1 MYKVVC
7 IERLH
12 NTVHCENRQFT
23 DRAKAEL
30 FFTEEQRKREVVR
43 AILYYCT
50 PSGEE
55 KELACFSRQR

>member
-12 NTVHCENRQFT
+12 NTVHCEECRFA

-30 FFTEEQRKREVVR
+30 FFTKEKRKREVVR
-43 AILYYCT
+43 AVLYYCT
-50 PSGEE
+50 PNGEN
-55 KELACFSRQR
+55 KELSCFNRRR